1 MKIIPFGELF
11 FGEKKYL
18 FQLCDG
24 VLFVCSIMLLLLLT
38 SLDVLMSIVFP
49 FSFSSLSLLCSFF
62 SGIMFNIE
70 NHSKQPLEYLE
81 IQSLCVRGDLGPIT
95 VWVTSLSYYNKHE
108 DKKQW
113 TLVYRGT
120 HEPSRLNYCPLIL
133 QRPIRLEGGER
144 IGIYIHSGLGGDQGL
159 VYDNRHG
166 DVTMSDENLSVQSG
180 MAHVR
185 IYFIVFYLLFQ

>member
-1 MKIIPFGELF
+1 
-11 FGEKKYL
+11 
-18 FQLCDG
+18 
-24 VLFVCSIMLLLLLT
+24 
-38 SLDVLMSIVFP
+38 
-49 FSFSSLSLLCSFF
+49 
-62 SGIMFNIE
+62 MFNIE

-95 VWVTSLSYYNKHE
+95 VWVTALSYYNKHE

-144 IGIYIHSGLGGDQGL
+144 IGTYIHSGLGGDQGL

-180 MAHVR
+180 MAHVG
-185 IYFIVFYLLFQ
+185 IYFFCLLIKIPFNIFRNYLGLSI